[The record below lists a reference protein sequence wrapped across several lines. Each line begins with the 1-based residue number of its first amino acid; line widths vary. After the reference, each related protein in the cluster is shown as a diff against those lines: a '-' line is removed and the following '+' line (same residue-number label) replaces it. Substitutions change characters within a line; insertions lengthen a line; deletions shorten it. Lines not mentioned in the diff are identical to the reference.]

1 MNTSS
6 LSNVNDV
13 IDLDSSTDSNN
24 IEQTTSSISSDLSNV
39 PHIISHLSAENII
52 TNLKFNKSNWFV
64 VDVTDKK
71 SNCWKCFGISARQT
85 DKGKQEVFDKFVL
98 CKYCFVTYSYTSST
112 RNMNKHMQI
121 CDAYDPK
128 QTHFATSPAFNSLQL
143 IDSSI
148 SSTSSSSSNNKNI
161 EQCKQKMTN
170 LLSEWICTNIR
181 PLGYTCGPIKS
192 DAILS
197 SRRTVARQIKS
208 AAATGRKKIKEI
220 LLKAVRERS
229 LALSPDIWSDK
240 YRQQSYLGCTAHWVD
255 DTWNLYFFE
264 IFCISFD
271 TPSKKAPNL
280 LKVLKKG
287 SSIYDLTIY
296 MRDIIWVTD
305 RGSNIKKILEEYE
318 VVFCSAHRKNL
329 QLHDE
334 FQEDDEEKMT
344 DSEESSEDYDDNAMD
359 LQQHSPTNQRRQH
372 HQQKIN
378 NSTSII
384 VTVKHNHLVMLESEI
399 PPEATRIITLILS
412 VKQLV
417 KYVKL
422 VNINQALEDKKSPR
436 LIQSTIIRWLS
447 MFDCLEAVLRSF
459 LPLNEIFEEKELNK
473 KRLEKINVVLLER
486 IIEFLKPWKHVSTR
500 LQSTNIPSIH
510 VVIPGIESLKTRLE
524 SISNDAKFAHEKD
537 MMFFRQRG
545 KILIDAM
552 FDYHP
557 IHLMALFLNPRTRKM
572 KQCTNSQRQSCL
584 EYIKQEMIMFDAFD
598 SDTQSIDNSD
608 KSKQSC
614 SANASPLSDQEY
626 NPLHFWKQ
634 NHSLYPRLAKI
645 AKRVFTVPATSTAVE
660 GKFSLAGNIVTK
672 KRSKLS
678 PET

>member
-13 IDLDSSTDSNN
+13 IDLDSSTDSND
-24 IEQTTSSISSDLSNV
+24 IEQTASSISSNLSNV
-39 PHIISHLSAENII
+39 PHIVSHLSAENII

-71 SNCWKCFGISARQT
+71 SNCWKCF
-85 DKGKQEVFDKFVL
+85 D
-98 CKYCFVTYSYTSST
+98 
-112 RNMNKHMQI
+112 
-121 CDAYDPK
+121 
-128 QTHFATSPAFNSLQL
+128 
-143 IDSSI
+143 
-148 SSTSSSSSNNKNI
+148 
-161 EQCKQKMTN
+161 
-170 LLSEWICTNIR
+170 
-181 PLGYTCGPIKS
+181 YTCGPIKS
-192 DAILS
+192 NAILS

-208 AAATGRKKIKEI
+208 AAATGRKQIKEI
-220 LLKAVRERS
+220 LLKAARERS

-240 YRQQSYLGCTAHWVD
+240 YRQQSYLGCTTHWVD
-255 DTWNLYFFE
+255 DTWNLYSFE

-271 TPSKKAPNL
+271 TPNKKAPNL

-305 RGSNIKKILEEYE
+305 RGSNIKNILEEYE
-318 VVFCSAHRKNL
+318 VKKKKKNL

-359 LQQHSPTNQRRQH
+359 LQQHPPTNQRRQH

-399 PPEATRIITLILS
+399 PPEATRIITLILC

-447 MFDCLEAVLRSF
+447 MFDCLEVVLRSF

-510 VVIPGIESLKTRLE
+510 VVIPSIESLKTRLE
-524 SISNDAKFAHEKD
+524 SISNDTKFAYEKD

-598 SDTQSIDNSD
+598 SDTLSIDNSD

-614 SANASPLSDQEY
+614 STNASPLSDQEY

-634 NHSLYPRLAKI
+634 NHSLYSRLAKI
-645 AKRVFTVPATSTAVE
+645 AKRVFAVPATSAAVE

-672 KRSKLS
+672 KRSK
-678 PET
+678 